1 MKDGIWQIEFKD
13 SKLLPV
19 SGKSP
24 SKCVITVKT
33 KQRDIA
39 QAAPWFG
46 AKHRL
51 SDLTLLCLEQ
61 NWRVAS
67 VNEFVA
73 DRYEEGTIITY
84 LRIKSQEA
92 ETSRC

>member
-1 MKDGIWQIEFKD
+1 MHNKNMKDGVCQIEFKD

-39 QAAPWFG
+39 QAAP
-46 AKHRL
+46 
-51 SDLTLLCLEQ
+51 
-61 NWRVAS
+61 
-67 VNEFVA
+67 
-73 DRYEEGTIITY
+73 
-84 LRIKSQEA
+84 
-92 ETSRC
+92 